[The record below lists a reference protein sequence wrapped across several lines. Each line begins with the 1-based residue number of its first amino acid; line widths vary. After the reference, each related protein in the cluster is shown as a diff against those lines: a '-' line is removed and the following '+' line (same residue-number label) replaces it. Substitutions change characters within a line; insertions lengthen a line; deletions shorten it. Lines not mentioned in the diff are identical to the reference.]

1 MKNKNLNLAA
11 MFVFSFLLLSCEK
24 SKKENS
30 SVIHDYRVHDVL
42 YAKDSKLK
50 RVYLVSENE
59 RIYAEY
65 EYDESGRIS
74 RIEYDENYEAY
85 LYNAKEQL
93 EKVLTHNK
101 STSDL
106 ISTLVY
112 TYDAEGNK
120 IKDQVISENE
130 QMLGHHSLYQYTDG
144 KLTKQEIVV
153 DSQSPQYILYEY
165 KGDKL
170 VKTKSYL
177 LGSIGYYNTTENFYD
192 QNLLVYSIG
201 HQYYEHSESGFKSS
215 EVKRYY
221 DRNDN
226 LIKSIVDDYLRG
238 IRSYITKY
246 DDFITWEYEYE

>member
-1 MKNKNLNLAA
+1 MKKLKLNLTVV
-11 MFVFSFLLLSCEK
+11 FVFSFLLLSCEK
-24 SKKENS
+24 NEMESR
-30 SVIHDYRVHDVL
+30 SVIHDYRVHDIL

-50 RVYLVSENE
+50 RVFRASTDEKIL
-59 RIYAEY
+59 YAEY

-74 RIEYDENYEAY
+74 RINYDVNYEVY
-85 LYNAKEQL
+85 LYNVKEQL
-93 EKVLTHNK
+93 EKVLTYNK
-101 STSDL
+101 NTSDL
-106 ISTLVY
+106 VSTLVC

-130 QMLGHHSLYQYTDG
+130 QMLGHNSLYQYTDG
-144 KLTKQEIVV
+144 KITKQEIVV
-153 DSQSPQYILYEY
+153 GSQSPQYILYEY

-170 VKTKSYL
+170 MKTKSYFL
-177 LGSIGYYNTTENFYD
+177 ESTDYSTTENFYD

-201 HQYYEHSESGFKSS
+201 YQYYENAESGFKSS